1 MTKANSAYLVYEDSP
16 RYDPQIKWVVAAIL
30 SLTLI
35 PGIILLYTD
44 IMGAW
49 VLLVATAL
57 DALLFYII
65 IPRQYQVFSDKVKI
79 VLGGPF
85 SINLPFSSI
94 KRVHSASNISAYIYW
109 GLRMAPSAKGVIEI
123 VRQPGIDVVIS
134 PRDSVT
140 FVQQLKAALNTFVI
154 D

>member
-1 MTKANSAYLVYEDSP
+1 MTKTMPPYLVYEDSP
-16 RYDPQIKWVVAAIL
+16 RYDPQLKWVVAAVIN
-30 SLTLI
+30 LTLI
-35 PGIILLYTD
+35 PGILLLYTD
-44 IMGAW
+44 IIGAW
-49 VLLVATAL
+49 VLLAATAL
-57 DALLFYII
+57 EALLFYII

-94 KRVHSASNISAYIYW
+94 KEVHSASSISPYIYW

-134 PRDSVT
+134 PRDSDT
-140 FVQQLKAALNTFVI
+140 FVKQLKTALDTYINY
-154 D
+154 

>member
-1 MTKANSAYLVYEDSP
+1 MTKTMSSYLVYEDSP
-16 RYDPQIKWVVAAIL
+16 RYDQQLKWLVAAIL

-35 PGIILLYTD
+35 PGIIFLYTD
-44 IMGAW
+44 IIGAW
-49 VLLVATAL
+49 VLLAATAL

-79 VLGGPF
+79 VLGSPF

-94 KRVHSASNISAYIYW
+94 KKVHSASNISAYIYW

-134 PRDSVT
+134 PRNSDT
-140 FVQQLKAALNTFVI
+140 FVKTNKLKLLS
-154 D
+154 

>member
-1 MTKANSAYLVYEDSP
+1 MTKTMSPYLTYEDSP
-16 RYDPQIKWVVAAIL
+16 RYDPQLKWVVAAVIN
-30 SLTLI
+30 LTLI
-35 PGIILLYTD
+35 PGILLLYID
-44 IMGAW
+44 IIGAW
-49 VLLVATAL
+49 VLLAATAL
-57 DALLFYII
+57 EALLFYII

-94 KRVHSASNISAYIYW
+94 KEVHSASSISAYIYW

-134 PRDSVT
+134 PRNSDT
-140 FVQQLKAALNTFVI
+140 FVKQLEAALNTFVN

>member
-1 MTKANSAYLVYEDSP
+1 MTKANLAYLVYEDSP
-16 RYDPQIKWVVAAIL
+16 RYDPQIKWVVAAVL
-30 SLTLI
+30 SLTFI

-44 IMGAW
+44 IIGSL
-49 VLLVATAL
+49 VLLAATAL
-57 DALLFYII
+57 DGLLFYII
-65 IPRQYQVFSDKVKI
+65 IPRQYQIFSDKVKI

-94 KRVHSASNISAYIYW
+94 IKVHSASNISAYIYW

-134 PRDSVT
+134 PRDSDT
-140 FVQQLKAALNTFVI
+140 FVMQLQATLNSFVN

>member
-1 MTKANSAYLVYEDSP
+1 MTKTMSSYLVYEDSP
-16 RYDPQIKWVVAAIL
+16 RYDQQLKWLVAAIL
-30 SLTLI
+30 SLTFI
-35 PGIILLYTD
+35 PGIIFLYTD
-44 IMGAW
+44 IIGAW
-49 VLLVATAL
+49 VLLAATAL

-85 SINLPFSSI
+85 SINLSFSSI
-94 KRVHSASNISAYIYW
+94 KKVHSASNISAYIYW

-134 PRDSVT
+134 PRDSDT
-140 FVQQLKAALNTFVI
+140 FVKQLEAALNTFVN

>member
-1 MTKANSAYLVYEDSP
+1 MTKTMSSYLVYEDSP
-16 RYDPQIKWVVAAIL
+16 RYDQQLKWLVAAIL

-35 PGIILLYTD
+35 PGIIFLYTD
-44 IMGAW
+44 IIGAW
-49 VLLVATAL
+49 VLLAATAL

-94 KRVHSASNISAYIYW
+94 KKVRSASNISAYIYW

-134 PRDSVT
+134 PRDSDT
-140 FVQQLKAALNTFVI
+140 FVKQLEAALNTFVN

>member
-16 RYDPQIKWVVAAIL
+16 RYDPQIKWVVAAVL
-30 SLTLI
+30 SLTFI

-44 IMGAW
+44 IIGSL
-49 VLLVATAL
+49 VLLAATAL
-57 DALLFYII
+57 DGLLFYII
-65 IPRQYQVFSDKVKI
+65 IPRQYQIFSDKVKI

-94 KRVHSASNISAYIYW
+94 NKVHSASNISAYIYW

-134 PRDSVT
+134 PRDSDT
-140 FVQQLKAALNTFVI
+140 FVMQLQATLNSFVN

>member
-1 MTKANSAYLVYEDSP
+1 MSSYLVYEDSP
-16 RYDPQIKWVVAAIL
+16 RYDQQLKWLVAAIL
-30 SLTLI
+30 SLTFI
-35 PGIILLYTD
+35 PGIIFLYTD
-44 IMGAW
+44 IIGAW
-49 VLLVATAL
+49 VLLAATAL

-85 SINLPFSSI
+85 SINLSFSSI
-94 KRVHSASNISAYIYW
+94 KKVHSASNISAYIYW

-134 PRDSVT
+134 PRDSDT
-140 FVQQLKAALNTFVI
+140 FVKQLEAALNTFVN

>member
-1 MTKANSAYLVYEDSP
+1 MNKANSAYLVYEDSP
-16 RYDPQIKWVVAAIL
+16 RYDPQIKWVVAAVL

-44 IMGAW
+44 IIDAW
-49 VLLVATAL
+49 ILLAATAL
-57 DALLFYII
+57 DALLFYVI

-94 KRVHSASNISAYIYW
+94 KEVRSASSISAYIYW

-134 PRDSVT
+134 PRDSDT
-140 FVQQLKAALNTFVI
+140 FVKQLKAALDTFKN